1 MTSCHAD
8 SPPPP
13 SLHRRWLDLVSFIND
28 ILGALLVNYDVRFY
42 VTEGG
47 RDVFRDWISGV
58 RDILGKTAIARRINR
73 LRNGLFGDHAP
84 CRGGVWELRID
95 HGPGYRVYYSKIGRD
110 VVLVLGGG
118 DKHSQSADIT
128 RACEF
133 LRQELRR
140 MNDAE

>member
-1 MTSCHAD
+1 MNHE
-8 SPPPP
+8 
-13 SLHRRWLDLVSFIND
+13 
-28 ILGALLVNYDVRFY
+28 VRFY

-47 RDVFRDWISGV
+47 RDVFHDWISGI
-58 RDILGKTAIARRINR
+58 RDIVGKTAIARRINR
-73 LRNGLFGDHAP
+73 LRNGLYGDHAF
-84 CRGGVWELRID
+84 CREGVWELRID

-118 DKHSQSADIT
+118 DKHSQSADIA
-128 RACEF
+128 RACEW